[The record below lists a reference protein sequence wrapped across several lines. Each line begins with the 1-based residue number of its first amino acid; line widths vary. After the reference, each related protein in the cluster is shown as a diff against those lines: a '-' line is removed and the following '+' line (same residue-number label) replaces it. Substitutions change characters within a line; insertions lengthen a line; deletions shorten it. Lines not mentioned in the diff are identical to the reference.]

1 MRAWPQIRALRGA
14 TAANLEAELPDLEHL
29 RGYRQQHPATAA
41 AAAARPRSGGFLG
54 GIPRS
59 ASSDR
64 ERDALL
70 GIYPVEHSQDGQLCV
85 ISLRVLVCLLEVE
98 LEYCQHD
105 TDHERWTLCIVPK
118 LR

>member
-14 TAANLEAELPDLEHL
+14 AAANLEAELPDLEHL
-29 RGYRQQHPATAA
+29 RGYHQQHP
-41 AAAARPRSGGFLG
+41 AAAARPRSGGSLG

-70 GIYPVEHSQDGQLCV
+70 GIYPVEHSQDGQ
-85 ISLRVLVCLLEVE
+85 VE

>member
-1 MRAWPQIRALRGA
+1 MRARPQIRALRGA
-14 TAANLEAELPDLEHL
+14 AAANLEAELPDLEHL
-29 RGYRQQHPATAA
+29 RAYCQQQT
-41 AAAARPRSGGFLG
+41 AAARPRSGGFLG

-70 GIYPVEHSQDGQLCV
+70 GIYPVEHSQDGQ
-85 ISLRVLVCLLEVE
+85 VE

-105 TDHERWTLCIVPK
+105 TDHERWTLCRLLPFAGLHNVVPK